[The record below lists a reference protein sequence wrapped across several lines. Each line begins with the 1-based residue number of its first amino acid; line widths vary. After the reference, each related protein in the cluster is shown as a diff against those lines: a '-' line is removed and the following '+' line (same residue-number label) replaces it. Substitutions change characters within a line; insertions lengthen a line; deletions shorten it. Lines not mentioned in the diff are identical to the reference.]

1 MPAVLKF
8 SCMSKLS
15 VLDFQRRRP
24 PTAVLSQPSTA
35 LSKESTEQSKEVV
48 HETVLS
54 CKTHC
59 SQCYLPI
66 SLENLI
72 TNAKHTSRFGCPFT
86 PECIDVL
93 RQLTDEKRAE
103 YCRRFMESDP

>member
-1 MPAVLKF
+1 MF

-15 VLDFQRRRP
+15 GLDFQRRRP
-24 PTAVLSQPSTA
+24 STAVSQPSTA

-72 TNAKHTSRFGCPFT
+72 TKAKHTSRFGCPFT
-86 PECIDVL
+86 PECIDSL

-103 YCRRFMESDP
+103 YYRRFIESDSP